1 MERIF
6 NIAGPCNPKKNYML
20 PAMQRL
26 PEVARLINDESYFV
40 VHAQRQCGKTT
51 AFRTLVDEINSKGEM
66 IAMYCSL
73 EVVQAFPDPAM
84 GIPMIY
90 SKIRNEALYRPEL
103 AGCSALQLSCGDYPP
118 EDVQSC
124 ILTKVLNAISIYAGK
139 PFVVFFDEVDCLS
152 GATLITFL
160 RQLRDGCIAHTKG
173 RDFPQSIALI
183 GMRNIRDYKA
193 KIRPDS
199 ETLGSA
205 SPFNVI
211 TKALTLRTFTQGE
224 VKELYSQHTAETGQI
239 FEPGVAEQAFA
250 YSCGQPYLVNAL
262 ARWCVDKI
270 HDRRYNEPITL
281 DNMHE
286 AKEKIIRERGT
297 HLDSLMERM
306 KEPRVRPI
314 VEAVMTG
321 KAEQIDTLEG
331 DVSYVLD
338 LGILVEERGV
348 LKPANPMYAE
358 IIGRY
363 LSWGSQR
370 DFMRVMPENP
380 WVKDDALDMPGLLA
394 AFQQFWRENAGSLV
408 PCFGYRESFPHILL
422 QAFLQRVING
432 GGEIIREMA
441 LGRGALDLGIVFH
454 GNKYAVEIK
463 LAANYAKNRVKSHEQ
478 LKRYLDTLGVN
489 EGWLVV
495 FDTLENTDW
504 DAKIS
509 HSDIPIDGK
518 TIHLYC
524 C

>member
-6 NIAGPCNPKKNYML
+6 NIAGPCNPEKNYML

-26 PEVARLINDESYFV
+26 PEVTRLINDEAYFV

-66 IAMYCSL
+66 GAMYCSL
-73 EVVQAFPDPAM
+73 EVMQEFPEPESC
-84 GIPMIY
+84 IP
-90 SKIRNEALYRPEL
+90 KIVNTIAQRA
-103 AGCSALQLSCGDYPP
+103 CDYPQVFGP
-118 EDVQSC
+118 LRAAELKSEID
-124 ILTKVLNAISIYAGK
+124 IADIDTAVLSLLRRLSQLASK
-139 PFVVFFDEVDCLS
+139 PVALFFDEADCLS
-152 GATLITFL
+152 GSALVTFL
-160 RQLRDGCIAHTKG
+160 RQLRKGKIEFTAG

-211 TKALTLRTFTQGE
+211 TEALTLRTFTQDE
-224 VKELYSQHTAETGQI
+224 VKELYAQHTAETGQI

-262 ARWCVDKI
+262 AKWCVDKI

-281 DNMHE
+281 DDIHE

-306 KEPRVRPI
+306 KEPRARKV
-314 VEAVMTG
+314 VEQVMTG
-321 KAEQIDTLEG
+321 TGDSRDIDPDDL
-331 DVSYVLD
+331 SYVLD
-338 LGILVEERGV
+338 LGILVNGPEG

-363 LSWGSQR
+363 LSWTTQQDVLIKVR
-370 DFMRVMPENP
+370 ENP
-380 WVKDDALDMPGLLA
+380 WAKGDTLDMPGLLA
-394 AFQQFWRENAGSLV
+394 AFQQFWRENGDIVYA
-408 PCFGYRESFPHILL
+408 PYGYREAYPHIVL

-478 LKRYLDTLGVN
+478 LKCYLDTLGVN

>member
-1 MERIF
+1 
-6 NIAGPCNPKKNYML
+6 ML

-26 PEVARLINDESYFV
+26 PEVTRLINDEAYFV

-66 IAMYCSL
+66 GAMYCSL
-73 EVVQAFPDPAM
+73 EVLQEFPETESC
-84 GIPMIY
+84 IP
-90 SKIRNEALYRPEL
+90 KIVKTIAQRA
-103 AGCSALQLSCGDYPP
+103 CDYPQVFGP
-118 EDVQSC
+118 LRAAELKSEID
-124 ILTKVLNAISIYAGK
+124 IADIDTAVLLLLRRLSQLASK
-139 PFVVFFDEVDCLS
+139 PVALFFDEADCLS
-152 GATLITFL
+152 GAALVTFL
-160 RQLRDGCIAHTKG
+160 RQLRKGKIEFTAG

-224 VKELYSQHTAETGQI
+224 VKELYAQHTAETGQI

-262 ARWCVDKI
+262 AKWCVDEI

>member
-1 MERIF
+1 
-6 NIAGPCNPKKNYML
+6 ML

-26 PEVARLINDESYFV
+26 PEVTRLINDEAYFV

-66 IAMYCSL
+66 GAMYCSL
-73 EVVQAFPDPAM
+73 EVMQEFP
-84 GIPMIY
+84 
-90 SKIRNEALYRPEL
+90 EPE
-103 AGCSALQLSCGDYPP
+103 
-118 EDVQSC
+118 SC
-124 ILTKVLNAISIYAGK
+124 ILKIVNTIAQRACDYPQVFGPLRAAELKSEIDITDIDTAVLLLLRRLSQLASK
-139 PFVVFFDEVDCLS
+139 PVALFFDEADCLS
-152 GATLITFL
+152 GAALVTFL
-160 RQLRDGCIAHTKG
+160 RQLRKGKIEFTAG

-211 TKALTLRTFTQGE
+211 TKALTLRAFTQGE

-314 VEAVMTG
+314 IEAVMTG
-321 KAEQIDTLEG
+321 KEKQIDTLEG

-338 LGILVEERGV
+338 LGIIVEERGV

-441 LGRGALDLGIVFH
+441 LGRGALDLGIIFH

-504 DAKIS
+504 DTKIS

>member
-6 NIAGPCNPKKNYML
+6 NIAGPCNPEDNYML

-26 PEVARLINDESYFV
+26 PEVTRLIKDKAYFV

-66 IAMYCSL
+66 GAMYCSL
-73 EVVQAFPDPAM
+73 EVMQEFPEPESC
-84 GIPMIY
+84 IP
-90 SKIRNEALYRPEL
+90 KIVNTIAQRA
-103 AGCSALQLSCGDYPP
+103 CDYPQVFGP
-118 EDVQSC
+118 LRAAELKSEID
-124 ILTKVLNAISIYAGK
+124 IADIDTAVLLLLRRLSQLASK
-139 PFVVFFDEVDCLS
+139 PVALFFDEADCLS
-152 GATLITFL
+152 GAALVTFL
-160 RQLRDGCIAHTKG
+160 RQLRKGKIEFTAG

-262 ARWCVDKI
+262 AKWCVDEI

-286 AKEKIIRERGT
+286 AKEKIIRERGI